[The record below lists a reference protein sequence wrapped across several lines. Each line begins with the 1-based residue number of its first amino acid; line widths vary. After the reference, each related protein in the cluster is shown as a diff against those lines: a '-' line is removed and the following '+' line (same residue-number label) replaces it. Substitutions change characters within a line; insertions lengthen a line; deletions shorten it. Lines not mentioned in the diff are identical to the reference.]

1 MHFDYMLICLTLKTM
16 KKSFTLIELLVVI
29 AIIGVLAALVIPNL
43 TQTRAKARDVRRIED
58 LRTLQNALELYYL
71 DHNVYPSGPIGS
83 NSLDGFC
90 LERSLNEDGSCPSE
104 KPDQFCNLIKPYL
117 ARLPKD
123 PQFRWSDP
131 SSPCYYYITDDTGQA
146 YKAAAKME
154 KDSQRA
160 ENDGGT
166 NSQWFEISDTGFKG
180 LTTLSFN
187 PPGGL
192 PGNWWDANWTYR
204 KKITINHTKID
215 SDLTDFPVLVKLTSA
230 NFDFSKANANG
241 NDLRFTSDD
250 GTTLLKFERERH
262 DQANSLAEYWVKIP
276 AVSASADTIFYIYYR
291 TESTADGADPTNV
304 WDTNHKIVQHLKE
317 ASGTLYDSTNNGK
330 NGTPSGLT
338 DIEAKIARGK
348 ETAGNSGSKISF
360 SSWSFNTFNNGFFG
374 SFWLKTTS
382 NGRLFTIEG
391 AYVVQM
397 ESDGRLY
404 FIMGGGDS
412 GGGYSTEHTY
422 SNTGVD
428 LRDGVWHYISFTYS
442 GDVNEYGG
450 GTQKLYVDGVLQDDV
465 DTNCFRYNINSLS
478 RPFEIGWDTANG
490 MGSAASF
497 DEVSVSDIARTAAWI
512 KASYNSGNDSLLIYG
527 SEEQN

>member
-1 MHFDYMLICLTLKTM
+1 M
-16 KKSFTLIELLVVI
+16 KKKFSKSKSIIVSF
-29 AIIGVLAALVIPNL
+29 IIFSLVIGFFYFPPPVGGPNL
-43 TQTRAKARDVRRIED
+43 DIAYAATW
-58 LRTLQNALELYYL
+58 L
-71 DHNVYPSGPIGS
+71 SG
-83 NSLDGFC
+83 
-90 LERSLNEDGSCPSE
+90 
-104 KPDQFCNLIKPYL
+104 
-117 ARLPKD
+117 
-123 PQFRWSDP
+123 WS
-131 SSPCYYYITDDTGQA
+131 
-146 YKAAAKME
+146 
-154 KDSQRA
+154 
-160 ENDGGT
+160 
-166 NSQWFEISDTGFKG
+166 
-180 LTTLSFN
+180 
-187 PPGGL
+187 
-192 PGNWWDANWTYR
+192 YR
-204 KKITINHTKID
+204 KLITIDHTKID
-215 SDLTDFPVLVKLTSA
+215 ETLTDFPVLVKLTSS
-230 NFDFSKANANG
+230 NFDFSKALSTG
-241 NDLRFTSDD
+241 YDIRFTSDN
-250 GTTLLKFERERH
+250 GTTLLKYERERH
-262 DQANSLAEYWVKIP
+262 DQANSLAEYWVKVPSISNTSP
-276 AVSASADTIFYIYYR
+276 TNFYLYYGK
-291 TESTADGADPTNV
+291 SDAADGADPTNV

-397 ESDGRLY
+397 ESDGRLC

-412 GGGYSTEHTY
+412 GGGYSTEYTY

-428 LRDGVWHYISFTYS
+428 LRDGVWHHISFTYS

-478 RPFEIGWDTANG
+478 RPFEIGWDTANHI
-490 MGSAASF
+490 GSAASF

-512 KASYNSGNDSLLIYG
+512 KTCYNNQSNPDSFYTIN
-527 SEEQN
+527 SEESY